1 MVRISVPTGTVAPS
15 STFNSLITPATGDG
29 ISAFTLSVITSAS
42 DSYYSMVSPGFFSH
56 LPIVPSVT
64 LSPNWGIVT
73 GVTGIIILRV
83 QSSKFNVQ
91 GCTFAA

>member
-1 MVRISVPTGTVAPS
+1 MLKISVPTGTVAPS
-15 STFNSLITPATGDG
+15 ATLSSLMTPLTGDG

-42 DSYYSMVSPGFFSH
+42 DSYFSTVSPGCLSH

-73 GVTGIIILRV
+73 GVIGIL
-83 QSSKFNVQ
+83 
-91 GCTFAA
+91 CTSYN

>member
-1 MVRISVPTGTVAPS
+1 MSVPTGTVAPS
-15 STFNSLITPATGDG
+15 STFSALITPVTGDG

-42 DSYYSMVSPGFFSH
+42 DSYFSTLSPGCLSH

-73 GVTGIIILRV
+73 EVIAIFFLREW
-83 QSSKFNVQ
+83 NVEFLIP
-91 GCTFAA
+91 GS